1 VTAPRPWPTGSGASF
16 SSRAEGDGEAPRRV
30 GRDGFLVLGFERRG
44 GRTVLAERR
53 YTLPLQALECMELE
67 DGVAA
72 LMLLNPTG
80 GVLGGDRLDTRVRV
94 GAGAHACLT
103 TPSATR
109 VYRSAGDSARQRVV
123 ATVAAGGRLEYVPDH
138 LIPSPGARLRQRT
151 EIVLDGGAAVLIWDA
166 WSVGR
171 PARGE
176 AWTFAEL
183 DLRLD
188 VRDAGGPIL
197 HERARLGGH
206 RFWDGLGGA
215 EGMPYLGVFAA
226 VEEGRAA
233 WGPVAGALDDALPRD
248 RTAVRGGAALLGRG
262 GVLVRVA
269 AASAPALTAAAAALW
284 AAGRRA
290 LFDRPPLQ
298 LRKL

>member
-1 VTAPRPWPTGSGASF
+1 
-16 SSRAEGDGEAPRRV
+16 
-30 GRDGFLVLGFERRG
+30 
-44 GRTVLAERR
+44 
-53 YTLPLQALECMELE
+53 MELE
-67 DGVAA
+67 EGVAA

-109 VYRSAGDSARQRVV
+109 VYRSLGEPARLRVV
-123 ATVAAGGRLEYVPDH
+123 ATVSAAARLEYLPDH
-138 LIPSPGARLRQRT
+138 LIPSPGARLRQDT
-151 EIVLDGGAAVLIWDA
+151 VIDLEAGGAALIWDA

-188 VRDAGGPIL
+188 LRDASGPIL
-197 HERARLGGH
+197 HERARLAGCG
-206 RFWDGLGGA
+206 FWDGLGGA
-215 EGMPYLGVFAA
+215 EGMPYHAVFVAAESGRGV
-226 VEEGRAA
+226 
-233 WGPVAGALDDALPRD
+233 WGPIARALDNALPRD
-248 RTAVRGGAALLGRG
+248 HASIRAGATLLGRG

-269 AASAPALTAAAAALW
+269 APSAPALTEAAEALW

-290 LFDRPPLQ
+290 LFDRPPLG